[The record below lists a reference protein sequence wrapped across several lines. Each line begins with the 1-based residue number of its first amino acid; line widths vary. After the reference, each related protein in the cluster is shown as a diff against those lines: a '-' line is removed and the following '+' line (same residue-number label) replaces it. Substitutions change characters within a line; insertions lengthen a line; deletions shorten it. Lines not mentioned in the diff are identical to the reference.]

1 LNFKIARANISPVL
15 RLPNNMKIKVLL
27 LPTCVALLAFSA
39 FAQKTSFEYLAEGSK
54 YYMNGDYQRS
64 IPPYQK
70 ALDLEKKERK
80 LEKKFW
86 IVLVDNLGMA
96 YGITGDIKSSF
107 DVFEYGIA
115 TEPTYPLFYYNMAC
129 GHGEL
134 GDEENAIKYLRL
146 AFKYKDNML
155 KSEHL
160 PDPMNDSSFA
170 RFRESESFKKA
181 VKEMK
186 SGE

>member
-1 LNFKIARANISPVL
+1 
-15 RLPNNMKIKVLL
+15 MKNLVLL
-27 LPTCVALLAFSA
+27 FAFCLILSGTA
-39 FAQKTSFEYLAEGSK
+39 VAQKTSLDYVAEGSRS
-54 YYMNGDYQRS
+54 YLERDYKAA

-70 ALDLEKKERK
+70 ALDLEKQERK

-107 DVFEYGIA
+107 AVFEYGIA
-115 TEPTYPLFYYNMAC
+115 NESAYPLFYYNMAC

-146 AFKYKDNML
+146 AYKYKDNML
-155 KSEHL
+155 KGERL

-170 RFRESESFKKA
+170 RFRDSEMFKKA

-186 SGE
+186 SGR

>member
-1 LNFKIARANISPVL
+1 
-15 RLPNNMKIKVLL
+15 MKNLL
-27 LPTCVALLAFSA
+27 TALAFISLLGFSV
-39 FAQKTSFEYLAEGSK
+39 FAQKTSFEYLADGSK
-54 YYMNGDYQRS
+54 YYMNGDYQNA

-96 YGITGDIKSSF
+96 YGITGDIKSSLA
-107 DVFEYGIA
+107 VFEYGIA
-115 TEPTYPLFYYNMAC
+115 NEPTYPLFYYNMAC

-146 AFKYKDNML
+146 AYKNKDNML
-155 KSEHL
+155 KGEHI

-170 RFRESESFKKA
+170 RFRDSETFKKA

-186 SGE
+186 VAR